1 MSCERGKKL
10 HIRTRSFLKVLR
22 ILEQGT
28 KVEKG
33 EKDIKIRIIAL
44 EAMVQSILNGV
55 EMMEGIRCEV
65 SY

>member
-1 MSCERGKKL
+1 M

>member
-1 MSCERGKKL
+1 M
-10 HIRTRSFLKVLR
+10 HIRTRSFLTVLR

-55 EMMEGIRCEV
+55 EMMEGIRCAV
-65 SY
+65 SYS